1 MNLDDELTFTIS
13 VREAIRVYAGMGIYN
28 GVELGVSLW
37 AQLKKA
43 LDPNQRVYNAVILP
57 INSDIRWNYQNYQKR
72 FENSILM
79 ESDQYKQRVELEG
92 TREALLQQLAQV
104 DQKLEALK

>member
-13 VREAIRVYAGMGIYN
+13 VKEAIRVYAGMGIYN
-28 GVELGVSLW
+28 GCDLGASLW
-37 AQLKKA
+37 AQLKDI
-43 LDPNQRVYNAVILP
+43 LDPNQHVYNEVVLP
-57 INSDIRWNYQNYQKR
+57 RYDESRWNYSNYQVL
-72 FENSILM
+72 FETRILSSLNKSK
-79 ESDQYKQRVELEG
+79 EREELEG